1 MSIGEIFGMLACGAR
16 LVIPRPDGLRDIGY
30 LTDLLRDEGITSM
43 HFVPSLL
50 GLFLSLPGVNQW
62 RTLQRVPIGGEALPG
77 ELADKFHA
85 TFDAL
90 LHNFYG
96 PTETVINASRYKV
109 EGKQG
114 TRIVPIGT
122 PKINTQIHLL
132 DDAHAAGAGRRDR
145 RNLYRWNAC
154 RARLPPQARPDR
166 RTLRRRSVHPRRPA
180 VPLG

>member
-1 MSIGEIFGMLACGAR
+1 M
-16 LVIPRPDGLRDIGY
+16 IPRPDGLSDIGY
-30 LTDLLRDEGITSM
+30 LTDLLHDEGITSM

-132 DDAHAAGAGRRDR
+132 DDALKPVPVGVIGEIYIGGTHVAHGYHRGR
-145 RNLYRWNAC
+145 
-154 RARLPPQARPDR
+154 
-166 RTLRRRSVHPRRPA
+166 
-180 VPLG
+180 G

>member
-1 MSIGEIFGMLACGAR
+1 
-16 LVIPRPDGLRDIGY
+16 
-30 LTDLLRDEGITSM
+30 M

-62 RTLQRVPIGGEALPG
+62 RTLRRVPIGGEALPG
-77 ELADKFHA
+77 ELADKFRG

-132 DDAHAAGAGRRDR
+132 DDALKPVPAGASGRSTSAERMSRRGITAGRR
-145 RNLYRWNAC
+145 
-154 RARLPPQARPDR
+154 
-166 RTLRRRSVHPRRPA
+166 
-180 VPLG
+180 

>member
-1 MSIGEIFGMLACGAR
+1 
-16 LVIPRPDGLRDIGY
+16 
-30 LTDLLRDEGITSM
+30 M

-96 PTETVINASRYKV
+96 PTETVHQRQPLQGRGQAGHADRADRHAEDQHPDPPARRRAASR
-109 EGKQG
+109 
-114 TRIVPIGT
+114 
-122 PKINTQIHLL
+122 
-132 DDAHAAGAGRRDR
+132 
-145 RNLYRWNAC
+145 C
-154 RARLPPQARPDR
+154 RSA
-166 RTLRRRSVHPRRPA
+166 
-180 VPLG
+180 